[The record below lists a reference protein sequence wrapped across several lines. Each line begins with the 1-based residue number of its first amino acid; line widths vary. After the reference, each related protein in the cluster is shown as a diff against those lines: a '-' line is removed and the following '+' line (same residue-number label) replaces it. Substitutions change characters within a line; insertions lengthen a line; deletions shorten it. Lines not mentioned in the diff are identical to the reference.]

1 MDIIYIDIL
10 IIPISKEAHMRQLK
24 QQQLPM
30 DLGEPIFALVAE
42 TPKDIEKRQ
51 KAAAKNAADI
61 QERNRLNLLSKT
73 PRLF

>member
-1 MDIIYIDIL
+1 M
-10 IIPISKEAHMRQLK
+10 MRQFR
-24 QQQLPM
+24 QQELPM
-30 DLGEPIFALVAE
+30 DMPEPTFELVAE
-42 TPKDIEKRQ
+42 TVKDIVKRQ